1 MKPVLKIIQ
10 PGPHTS
16 VQDEGRFGYQ
26 DNGIPI
32 SGALDRESFNLAN
45 FLVGNPLGVAA
56 LEVRFEGPTL
66 EIGTHSVRVALTG
79 TREPLEIMGES
90 VRRMIPWHSIILRN
104 GQRFRVPR
112 LHDTSTAYLAVEGG
126 FDLPSVLDS
135 CSTFLRGGFGGF
147 RGRLLKAGDR
157 LPLCLDRASDRPGLG
172 LGTPPNLDPPKAIRV
187 VPGPQDDLFTR
198 AAVETFLSAEYA
210 VSHHS
215 DRMGMRLD
223 GPVLPQR
230 DGIDVVSDGIATGA
244 VQIPGSGHPIILL
257 ADHQTT
263 GGYPKI
269 ATVISTDLPAMGRM
283 NTTDRL
289 RFTAISADEA
299 ERIRR
304 QREKH
309 LRRLIGGAKSFLD
322 TIGLDVDA
330 LHGRNLISGVVG
342 PVE

>member
-1 MKPVLKIIQ
+1 
-10 PGPHTS
+10 
-16 VQDEGRFGYQ
+16 
-26 DNGIPI
+26 
-32 SGALDRESFNLAN
+32 
-45 FLVGNPLGVAA
+45 
-56 LEVRFEGPTL
+56 
-66 EIGTHSVRVALTG
+66 
-79 TREPLEIMGES
+79 MGES

-172 LGTPPNLDPPKAIRV
+172 LGTPPNLDPPEAIRV
-187 VPGPQDDLFTR
+187 VSGPQDDLFTR

-230 DGIDVVSDGIATGA
+230 DRNRFRFRRHRDGRRSDSGLRPPDHPSGRPSDDGGIPEDCNSHLYRSSCYGTNEYRLTGCA
-244 VQIPGSGHPIILL
+244 SPQSAPTRLNGSG
-257 ADHQTT
+257 
-263 GGYPKI
+263 
-269 ATVISTDLPAMGRM
+269 GRG
-283 NTTDRL
+283 
-289 RFTAISADEA
+289 
-299 ERIRR
+299 
-304 QREKH
+304 REH